1 VAPGGSARPTVLPDG
16 PGMMD
21 RVEYSFRGSWTV
33 PFPLQ
38 PVHALLVDLERYPE
52 WWPQVRA
59 VASLGE
65 DDAMVVCR
73 SALPYSLDLHLHA
86 ERREPTHLEIS
97 LSGDLRGGARWYL
110 ADLGPETRMDFEQD
124 VEVTGRLLRL
134 GSGALRPLLSWNH
147 ERMMKGCVS
156 GLQTRLAQ
164 ERSPISPAP

>member
-1 VAPGGSARPTVLPDG
+1 MAPGGPARSTVLPDG
-16 PGMMD
+16 PGMM
-21 RVEYSFRGSWTV
+21 EGMQYSFAGSWTV

-38 PVHALLVDLERYPE
+38 RVHAVLVDLERYPE

-65 DDAMVVCR
+65 DDALVVCR

-97 LSGDLRGGARWYL
+97 LSGDLHGCARWYL

-124 VEVTGRLLRL
+124 VEVTGRFLRL
-134 GSGALRPLLSWNH
+134 ASGAGRPLLTWNH

-156 GLQTRLAQ
+156 GLRTRLA
-164 ERSPISPAP
+164 SAAS